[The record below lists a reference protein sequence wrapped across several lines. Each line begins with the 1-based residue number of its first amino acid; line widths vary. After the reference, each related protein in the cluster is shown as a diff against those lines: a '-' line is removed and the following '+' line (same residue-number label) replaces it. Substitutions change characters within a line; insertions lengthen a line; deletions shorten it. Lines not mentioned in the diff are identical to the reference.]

1 MRKYLATILTVL
13 MFCAMSFTAYA
24 TEAEEASA
32 FKCNVSFYIT
42 DETGD
47 YPGSSFTANMTDKT
61 GTITDSYKFTKGN
74 SWGGANTPKY
84 TMIAPTTYTVTFEG
98 LEDGYKVVS
107 TLDRAEIITF
117 DTFSEG
123 TADVLWSIVKEEE
136 ITAISESAGSAI
148 LEQNKDGNYIA
159 SDKGAEEVYKN
170 FLEAT
175 VFIADDT
182 NWKNNLL
189 QSYELFPHEE
199 RYASYV
205 EGGTEEEY
213 LSMSLYDRFV
223 WSETYLKFAW
233 AVNSGNYDNYYG
245 SEENFASHI
254 TNDVVNMMKGVSN
267 SEGVIEAYLAL
278 ADWQYQY
285 VKANGVPFNFIN
297 NRSYLDEVAESPKK
311 EETKKNNEEIKKSEE
326 EIKKSDEKELS
337 EAAKELLEDADDKTK
352 KGVKKKGV
360 WDDTLDAL
368 ARHILTIVVILILC
382 VAVVFVVWKRR
393 RLNMNDDKDGDTSVD
408 NTHDK

>member
-1 MRKYLATILTVL
+1 MKKYLATILTVL
-13 MFCAMSFTAYA
+13 FCCMMPFTAHA
-24 TEAEEASA
+24 TESRGASA
-32 FKCNVSFYIT
+32 FKCNVTFYIT
-42 DETGD
+42 DETGE
-47 YPGSSFTANMTDKT
+47 YPGSSFTAKMTDET

-74 SWGGANTPKY
+74 SWGGANMPKY
-84 TMIAPTTYTVTFEG
+84 TMTAPATYAVTFEG
-98 LEDGYKVVS
+98 VEDGYKIIT
-107 TLDRAEIITF
+107 TLDRAENITF

-123 TADVLWSIVKEEE
+123 TADVLWSIVKEERVD
-136 ITAISESAGSAI
+136 TSEGAGSTI
-148 LEQNKDGNYIA
+148 LEQNEDGNYTA
-159 SDKGAEEVYKN
+159 SNEGAEKVYKN

-175 VFIADDT
+175 AFIAEDI

-233 AVNSGNYDNYYG
+233 AVNSGNFDNYYG

-254 TNDVVNMMKGVSN
+254 TNDVVNMMKGAPDN
-267 SEGVIEAYLAL
+267 EGVIEAYLAL
-278 ADWQYQY
+278 ANWQYQY

-297 NRSYLDEVAESPKK
+297 NRSYLDEIGEITETEIES
-311 EETKKNNEEIKKSEE
+311 KKSEE
-326 EIKKSDEKELS
+326 ELS

-352 KGVKKKGV
+352 EEVKEKGI
-360 WDDTLDAL
+360 WDDTFDAL
-368 ARHILTIVVILILC
+368 ADNIVTVVIILVLC
-382 VAVVFVVWKRR
+382 IAVIFVVRKRKS
-393 RLNMNDDKDGDTSVD
+393 LNVDDNEDGDTNVD
-408 NTHDK
+408 SMDDK